1 MFMDGRRTEK
11 GRKLMTKAEMAI
23 RATWAKILR
32 TLITSISHFLA
43 LKIYIKEV
51 NNQLKYTTLNLIKL
65 QEQPNKE
72 VLLDTL
78 RWFK

>member
-1 MFMDGRRTEK
+1 
-11 GRKLMTKAEMAI
+11 MAI

-32 TLITSISHFLA
+32 TLIKSISHFLV

-65 QEQPNKE
+65 QEPPNKE